1 MGDGCR
7 RRAGRRLRSLAGC
20 ATKPNLPPG
29 VHPTVEVGPPLK
41 SVAWKAVAT
50 AADQDR
56 SPGSALP
63 GRKRSPRRRRPIPAT
78 SAGKAKLL
86 LPRSALPRPAP
97 TPGSYN
103 CRLIALGK
111 ATAKGK
117 AFESFKPFFCYV
129 EVEGDQ
135 MTIVKQT
142 GSQRPAGRLWEDDD
156 ANRLIFLGSLALGDE
171 EAPLAYGDDPKRNM
185 AGVLERIGAFRW
197 RLVIPWPQS
206 DTKLAGLRADAGG
219 LHQTAAVSEAGL
231 LADPA
236 EVRAILV
243 ASAQAGE
250 AISYAEV
257 LELLGHH
264 FTRPKMRQLCK
275 VLAFV
280 DDEAEERGEPELAVL
295 VVRQSDGLPGQGWWV
310 GGAKKHGY
318 TGLWEGPKAAKL
330 IRKIQGEAFEYWAN
344 RP

>member
-1 MGDGCR
+1 MA
-7 RRAGRRLRSLAGC
+7 AGAALVVAALLAGC

-29 VHPTVEVGPPLK
+29 VHPSVEVGPPLK

-56 SPGSALP
+56 LARLGLAWQEALGEAKKTNPGDVSRE
-63 GRKRSPRRRRPIPAT
+63 G
-78 SAGKAKLL
+78 KLL

-171 EAPLAYGDDPKRNM
+171 KEPLAYGQDPSRDT
-185 AGVLERIGAFRW
+185 AGVFERIAPFRW
-197 RLVIPWPQS
+197 RLVIPWPS
-206 DTKLAGLRADAGG
+206 
-219 LHQTAAVSEAGL
+219 S
-231 LADPA
+231 
-236 EVRAILV
+236 
-243 ASAQAGE
+243 
-250 AISYAEV
+250 
-257 LELLGHH
+257 
-264 FTRPKMRQLCK
+264 
-275 VLAFV
+275 
-280 DDEAEERGEPELAVL
+280 
-295 VVRQSDGLPGQGWWV
+295 
-310 GGAKKHGY
+310 GAKI
-318 TGLWEGPKAAKL
+318 EV
-330 IRKIQGEAFEYWAN
+330 FELTPVADQ
-344 RP
+344 PPG